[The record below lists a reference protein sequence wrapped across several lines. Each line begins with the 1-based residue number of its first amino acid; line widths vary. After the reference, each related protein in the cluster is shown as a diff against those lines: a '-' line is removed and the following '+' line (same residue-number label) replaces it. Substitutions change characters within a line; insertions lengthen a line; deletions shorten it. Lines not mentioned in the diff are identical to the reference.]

1 MSRKDKTVSIALSEK
16 RCCPPLF
23 FDVRGFQDLM
33 TDGDIQRVK
42 EPRLQRDCLRF
53 LPVCDLIFLLILWVT
68 ASFMQFLHDIP
79 LLNGE
84 CNLNLLFMHQRR
96 TVL

>member
-42 EPRLQRDCLRF
+42 EPRLQRDWLRF
-53 LPVCDLIFLLILWVT
+53 LPVWDPISSCTLDYDFFY
-68 ASFMQFLHDIP
+68 AIP
-79 LLNGE
+79 S
-84 CNLNLLFMHQRR
+84 
-96 TVL
+96 